1 MLVFPRKVA
10 ADPGTGVRNYGLGR
24 HLWTLT
30 PEQAVGFEKVSTFFN
45 NLVHHA
51 QCILNLNP
59 RLQLWYTVGT
69 LQCTALM
76 LSKISLLML
85 FHRIFITPAFRMA
98 TKVIGTIVILWWIG
112 TLLADTL
119 ICLPIEHNWNPK
131 IPARCGNK
139 LLLDILPPIPWI
151 VTDLAILLMP
161 LPMVYKLHLP
171 GIQRVGLAG
180 LFLLGSL

>member
-1 MLVFPRKVA
+1 
-10 ADPGTGVRNYGLGR
+10 
-24 HLWTLT
+24 
-30 PEQAVGFEKVSTFFN
+30 
-45 NLVHHA
+45 
-51 QCILNLNP
+51 
-59 RLQLWYTVGT
+59 
-69 LQCTALM
+69 M

-180 LFLLGSL
+180 LFLLGSLYVSESLGIWCTC